1 MSANPL
7 GNNDDP
13 LNPRA
18 LERRILELEIKW
30 KITVG
35 VATALGLSL
44 GGLLIFAVTTTK
56 GLSDASDAVN
66 AATKKVGEAR
76 AELETTRTN
85 ILRNVTQEERNAT
98 RRVAVT
104 VEAALDASRDNQ
116 VSTWLA
122 DERVRRE
129 RHDAIQ
135 DRWIN
140 HIYSAAVSA
149 PESDRGANGYWQG
162 GIRLKQSQVAAELP

>member
-1 MSANPL
+1 MRENPP
-7 GNNDDP
+7 GGNDDS
-13 LNPRA
+13 LNPRS

-35 VATALGLSL
+35 VATVLGLSL

-56 GLSDASDAVN
+56 GLSDASDAVTTAN
-66 AATKKVGEAR
+66 RKVGEAR

-85 ILRNVTQEERNAT
+85 ILRNVTQIEGDASKRLAT
-98 RRVAVT
+98 S
-104 VEAALDASRDNQ
+104 VEAALAASRDKQ
-116 VSTWLA
+116 VSIWLA

-140 HIYSAAVSA
+140 HIYSTAVAS